1 VEDRGSRADLKRLLD
16 ILRSVTTAVQ
26 ILPFIYSSLYIA
38 ALIAYNYIPED
49 AQLAMDSLLYV
60 SPICIIAFLMLSK
73 TLRMCRWHRIACSI
87 PAMPLIVNFFDYYVI
102 SFSETFVYTFNYVIA
117 LMCVLLLIAAYKV
130 FIK

>member
-1 VEDRGSRADLKRLLD
+1 MEDRGSRADLKRLLD

-38 ALIAYNYIPED
+38 ALVAYNYVQED
-49 AQLAMDSLLYV
+49 AQLAMDSILYV
-60 SPICIIAFLMLSK
+60 SPICIIAFLVLSK

-87 PAMPLIVNFFDYYVI
+87 PAIPLVVNFFDYYVI
-102 SFSETFVYTFNYVIA
+102 SFSETFVYAFNYVIA